1 MANKKCTIDKST
13 AWVSMSALMN
23 GTKLFNYVQDK
34 CTDDDMQ
41 AFNNI
46 LTLVD
51 KCLADDRVKSI
62 AYMGGKYT
70 SLALNQAF
78 EEAQEVYR
86 VHGTTAI
93 CSNQNS
99 GTNSMSK
106 ARYQYL
112 GSKIEHG
119 TDDQD
124 DIVTFQSCRG
134 GLSASR
140 FTISPS
146 NRFDASECNHED
158 TAFHNGNSYTN
169 DAHKPVQ
176 WFERL
181 IYGTCR

>member
-1 MANKKCTIDKST
+1 MTGAVANEKCTIDKST

-86 VHGTTAI
+86 VHGTTGI

-134 GLSASR
+134 GLSASQ
-140 FTISPS
+140 FTISPI

-169 DAHKPVQ
+169 DARKSVR
-176 WFERL
+176 WIECL
-181 IYGTCR
+181 I